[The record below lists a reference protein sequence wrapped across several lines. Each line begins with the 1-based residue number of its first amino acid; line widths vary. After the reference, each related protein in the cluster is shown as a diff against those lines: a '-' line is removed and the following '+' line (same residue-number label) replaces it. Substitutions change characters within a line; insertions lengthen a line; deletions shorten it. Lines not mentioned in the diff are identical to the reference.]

1 MKSRPSDVKKEYAE
15 YLRETARK
23 ISDEEEPHQL
33 TEKLKMTANTVETV
47 ELGENEFVW
56 VNMEDMTAY
65 HTDKKKVDHF
75 SYDGNFFSMELD
87 CDIEA

>member
-1 MKSRPSDVKKEYAE
+1 
-15 YLRETARK
+15 
-23 ISDEEEPHQL
+23 
-33 TEKLKMTANTVETV
+33 MTANTVETV

-56 VNMEDMTAY
+56 VSMEDMTAY

>member
-1 MKSRPSDVKKEYAE
+1 
-15 YLRETARK
+15 
-23 ISDEEEPHQL
+23 
-33 TEKLKMTANTVETV
+33 MTANTIETV

-56 VNMEDMTAY
+56 VSMEDMRAY